1 MMNYKFGFIG
11 IGNMGGI
18 ILDAVLK
25 KTDPEEICVCDSN
38 KEKINRVAGSGVTE
52 VAAEYAANNS
62 KYLFIGI
69 KPQGFEGLFDAIK
82 DYINPDT
89 VIVSMAAGKD
99 IWSIERL
106 CEKDAKI
113 IRIMPNTACSV
124 GDGVILYTANESVT
138 SKELEEVVDALSF
151 AGLADEI
158 EENKIDA
165 AAALSGCG
173 PAFVDLFIEALA
185 DGAVSCG
192 LARDKALLYAAKT
205 VEGAAKT
212 VIVTGKSPAELK
224 DMVCS
229 PGGTTIQGVRALEK
243 GKFRSATMEA
253 VIAAY
258 NKTKDLK

>member
-1 MMNYKFGFIG
+1 MNYKFGFIG

-18 ILDAVLK
+18 ILDVVLK
-25 KTDPEEICVCDSN
+25 KVAATEICVCDN
-38 KEKINRVAGSGVTE
+38 DKVKTDRVAPLGVTAVDIKE
-52 VAAEYAANNS
+52 AARES
-62 KYLFIGI
+62 KYLFIGV
-69 KPQGFEGLFDAIK
+69 KPQAFGSVFETIEDELNK
-82 DYINPDT
+82 DT

-106 CEKDAKI
+106 LGEDSKI
-113 IRIMPNTACSV
+113 IRIMPNTAAAV
-124 GDGVILYTANESVT
+124 GEGVILYCNNENVT
-138 SKELEEVVDALSF
+138 EQELEEVVDALSP
-151 AGLADEI
+151 AGLVDQI
-158 EENKIDA
+158 DENKIDA

-205 VEGAAKT
+205 VSGAAKT
-212 VIVTGKSPAELK
+212 VYTTGKSPAELK

>member
-1 MMNYKFGFIG
+1 MNFKFGFIG

-18 ILDAVLK
+18 ILDTVLK
-25 KTDPEEICVCDSN
+25 KVQGKEICVCDTN
-38 KEKINRVAGSGVTE
+38 EEKISRVADSGVTQ
-52 VAAEYAANNS
+52 VSAEYAAANC

-69 KPQGFEGLFDAIK
+69 KPQGFESLFNLISDNIS
-82 DYINPDT
+82 DDT
-89 VIVSMAAGKD
+89 VIISMAAGKD

-106 CEKDAKI
+106 CEKEAKV
-113 IRIMPNTACSV
+113 IRIMPNTAV
-124 GDGVILYTANESVT
+124 GVGEGVILYTANENVT
-138 SKELEEVVDALSF
+138 ENELSQVVDALSF
-151 AGLADEI
+151 AGLVDEI
-158 EENKIDA
+158 DEGKIDA

-192 LARDKALLYAAKT
+192 LARDKAILYAAKT
-205 VEGAAKT
+205 VGGAAKT
-212 VIVTGKSPAELK
+212 VLETGKSPAELK

-258 NKTKDLK
+258 NKTKDLR

>member
-1 MMNYKFGFIG
+1 
-11 IGNMGGI
+11 MGGI
-18 ILDAVLK
+18 ILDTVLK
-25 KTDPEEICVCDSN
+25 KVQGEEICVCDSN
-38 KEKINRVAGSGVTE
+38 KEKIQRVANSGVTE
-52 VAAEYAANNS
+52 VSAEYAAENS

-69 KPQGFEGLFDAIK
+69 KPQGFEALFENIK
-82 DYINPDT
+82 DYINSDT

-99 IWSIERL
+99 IWTIQRL
-106 CEKDAKI
+106 CENQTKI
-113 IRIMPNTACSV
+113 IRIMPNTSAAVSE
-124 GDGVILYTANESVT
+124 GVILYTANENVT
-138 SKELEEVVDALSF
+138 KEELSQVVDALSL
-151 AGLADEI
+151 AGLVDEI
-158 EENKIDA
+158 EESKIDA

-192 LARDKALLYAAKT
+192 LSRDKALLYAAKT
-205 VEGAAKT
+205 VMGAAKT
-212 VIVTGKSPAELK
+212 VIETGKSPAELK

-258 NKTKDLK
+258 NKTKELK

>member
-1 MMNYKFGFIG
+1 MNFKFGFIG

-18 ILDAVLK
+18 ILDTVLK
-25 KTDPEEICVCDSN
+25 KARGEEICVCDSN
-38 KEKINRVAGSGVTE
+38 EEKINRVADSGVTQ
-52 VAAEYAANNS
+52 VTAEYAVANS

-69 KPQGFEGLFDAIK
+69 KPQGFDSLFDSIR
-82 DYINPDT
+82 DYINPET

-99 IWSIERL
+99 IWTIERL
-106 CEKDAKI
+106 CKENVKV
-113 IRIMPNTACSV
+113 IRIMPNTAAGV
-124 GDGVILYTANESVT
+124 GEGVILYTANENVT
-138 SKELEEVVDALSF
+138 KAELGEVADALSP
-151 AGLADEI
+151 AGLVDEI
-158 EENKIDA
+158 EEGKIDA

-192 LARDKALLYAAKT
+192 LARDKALLYAATT
-205 VEGAAKT
+205 VSGAAKT
-212 VIVTGKSPAELK
+212 VIETGKSPAELK

-258 NKTKDLK
+258 NKTKELS

>member
-1 MMNYKFGFIG
+1 MNYKFGFIG

-18 ILDAVLK
+18 ILDTVLK
-25 KTDPEEICVCDSN
+25 KVQGKEICVCDSN
-38 KEKINRVAGSGVTE
+38 KEKIDRVADSGVTS
-52 VAAEYAANNS
+52 ASAEYVAENS

-69 KPQGFEGLFDAIK
+69 KPQGFEGLFESIK
-82 DYINPDT
+82 DHISSET

-106 CEKDAKI
+106 CGEECKI
-113 IRIMPNTACSV
+113 IRIMPNTAVAV
-124 GDGVILYTANESVT
+124 GEGVILYTAGEKVSR
-138 SKELEEVVDALSF
+138 KELSEVVDALSL
-151 AGLADEI
+151 AGLVDEI
-158 EENKIDA
+158 EESKIDA

-192 LARDKALLYAAKT
+192 LSRDKAVLYAART
-205 VEGAAKT
+205 VSGAAKT
-212 VIVTGKSPAELK
+212 VYETGKSPAQLK

>member
-1 MMNYKFGFIG
+1 MGYKFGFIG

-18 ILDAVLK
+18 ILDTVLK
-25 KTDPEEICVCDSN
+25 TASGGEICACDSDKAKTD
-38 KEKINRVAGSGVTE
+38 RVAPFGVTALDIKE
-52 VAAEYAANNS
+52 AAAGS
-62 KYLFIGI
+62 KYLFMGV
-69 KPQGFEGLFDAIK
+69 KPQSFGAVFKELESSLKG
-82 DYINPDT
+82 DT

-99 IWSIERL
+99 IASIEAL
-106 CEKDAKI
+106 CGNDKKI
-113 IRIMPNTACSV
+113 IRIMPNTAAAV
-124 GDGVILYTANESVT
+124 GKGVILYCANSRVSEE
-138 SKELEEVVDALSF
+138 ELKTVVAALSP
-151 AGLADEI
+151 AGLVDEI

-185 DGAVSCG
+185 DGGVACG
-192 LARDKALLYAAKT
+192 LTREKALLYAAKT

-212 VIVTGKSPAELK
+212 VTVTGKSPAELK

-243 GKFRSATMEA
+243 GKFRSSAMEA

>member
-1 MMNYKFGFIG
+1 MNFKFGFIG

-18 ILDAVLK
+18 ILDTVLK
-25 KTDPEEICVCDSN
+25 YAKGEEICVCDSD
-38 KEKINRVAGSGVTE
+38 KSKISRVVDSGVTE
-52 VAAEYAANNS
+52 VDAVTAASNV
-62 KYLFIGI
+62 KYLFIGV
-69 KPQGFEGLFDAIK
+69 KPQGFAGLFAAIG
-82 DYINPDT
+82 DYIAEDT

-99 IWSIERL
+99 IASIGNL
-106 CEKDAKI
+106 CKKGAKI
-113 IRIMPNTACSV
+113 IRIMPNTAAAV
-124 GDGVILYTANESVT
+124 GEGVILYSVGENVTEEETNEVVNALSAAG
-138 SKELEEVVDALSF
+138 VVDAI
-151 AGLADEI
+151 DES
-158 EENKIDA
+158 KIDA

-192 LARDKALLYAAKT
+192 LPRDKALLYAAKT

-212 VIVTGKSPAELK
+212 VIATGKSPAELK

-243 GKFRSATMEA
+243 GKFRSAAMEA

>member
-1 MMNYKFGFIG
+1 MNFKFGFIG

-18 ILDAVLK
+18 ILDTVLK
-25 KTDPEEICVCDSN
+25 TTPAEEICVCDSN
-38 KEKINRVAGSGVTE
+38 KEKIDRVADKGVTQ
-52 VAAEYAANNS
+52 VDALSAAANS

-69 KPQGFEGLFDAIK
+69 KPQGFEQLFDSIS
-82 DYINPDT
+82 DCLNDDT

-99 IWSIERL
+99 IWSIGRL
-106 CEKDAKI
+106 CGEDRKI
-113 IRIMPNTACSV
+113 IRIMPNTAAAV
-124 GDGVILYTANESVT
+124 GEGVILYSASPNVT
-138 SKELEEVVDALSF
+138 DKELKEVVDALSP
-151 AGLADEI
+151 AGLVDYIDEG
-158 EENKIDA
+158 KIDA

-192 LARDKALLYAAKT
+192 LPRDKAILYAAKT
-205 VEGAAKT
+205 VSGAAKT
-212 VIVTGKSPAELK
+212 VYTTGKSPAELK

>member
-1 MMNYKFGFIG
+1 MQFKFGFIG

-18 ILDAVLK
+18 ILDTVLK
-25 KTDPEEICVCDSN
+25 SVKGEEICVCDSD
-38 KEKINRVAGSGVTE
+38 KTKTDRVADMGVT
-52 VAAEYAANNS
+52 VVDGATAASNS
-62 KYLFIGI
+62 KYLFIGV
-69 KPQGFEGLFDAIK
+69 KPQGFSSLFSAIK
-82 DYINPDT
+82 DYLTKDT

-99 IWSIERL
+99 IAFIESL
-106 CEKDAKI
+106 CHSGAKV
-113 IRIMPNTACSV
+113 IRIMPNTAAAV
-124 GDGVILYTANESVT
+124 GEGVILYSVGA
-138 SKELEEVVDALSF
+138 KVDAVEVDDVADALKAAGVVDY
-151 AGLADEI
+151 I

-185 DGAVSCG
+185 DGAVACG
-192 LARDKALLYAAKT
+192 LPRDKALLYAAKT

-212 VIVTGKSPAELK
+212 VTVTGKAPAELK

-243 GKFRSATMEA
+243 GKFRSAAMEA

>member
-1 MMNYKFGFIG
+1 MDYKFGFIG
-11 IGNMGGI
+11 CGNMGGI
-18 ILDAVLK
+18 ILDTVLK
-25 KTDPEEICVCDSN
+25 KVDGKEICACDSDTA
-38 KEKINRVAGSGVTE
+38 KTDRVKGLGVTAISAK
-52 VAAEYAANNS
+52 AAAKSS
-62 KYLFIGI
+62 KYLVIGV
-69 KPQGFEGLFDAIK
+69 KPQAFPLLFDEIK
-82 DYINPDT
+82 EDISSDT

-99 IWSIERL
+99 IASIEKL
-106 CEKDAKI
+106 CKGDNKV
-113 IRIMPNTACSV
+113 IRIMPNTAAAV
-124 GDGVILYTANESVT
+124 GEGVILYTANKRVEDT
-138 SKELEEVVDALSF
+138 ELKEVIDALSP
-151 AGLADEI
+151 AGLVDCI

-205 VEGAAKT
+205 VWGAAKT
-212 VIVTGKSPAELK
+212 VYVSGKSPAELK

-229 PGGTTIQGVRALEK
+229 PGGTTIEGVRALEN
-243 GKFRSATMEA
+243 GGFRSAAMEA

>member
-1 MMNYKFGFIG
+1 MGFKFGFIG

-18 ILDAVLK
+18 ILDTVLK
-25 KTDPEEICVCDSN
+25 KVEGQDICVCDSN
-38 KEKINRVAGSGVTE
+38 KEKIDRVSDSGVSSVSAE
-52 VAAEYAANNS
+52 FAAENC

-69 KPQGFEGLFDAIK
+69 KPQGFEALFDAIK
-82 DYINPDT
+82 DNINPET
-89 VIVSMAAGKD
+89 VIISMAAGKD

-106 CEKDAKI
+106 CEKKAKI

-124 GDGVILYTANESVT
+124 GEGVILYTANENVT
-138 SKELEEVVDALSF
+138 KEELSEVVDALSF
-151 AGLADEI
+151 AGIVDEI
-158 EENKIDA
+158 EESKIDA

-192 LARDKALLYAAKT
+192 LPRDKALVYAAKT
-205 VEGAAKT
+205 VCGAAKT
-212 VIVTGKSPAELK
+212 VLETGKSPAELK

>member
-1 MMNYKFGFIG
+1 MDYKFGFIG

-18 ILDAVLK
+18 ILDTVLK
-25 KTDPEEICVCDSN
+25 TCDGGNICVCDSD
-38 KEKINRVAGSGVTE
+38 KSKLERVKPFGVTPLDAKKS
-52 VAAEYAANNS
+52 AANS

-69 KPQGFEGLFDAIK
+69 KPQGFEGLFEAIE
-82 DYINPDT
+82 DDINSDT

-99 IWSIERL
+99 IWSIGRL
-106 CEKDAKI
+106 CGEDKKI
-113 IRIMPNTACSV
+113 IRIMPNTAAAV
-124 GDGVILYTANESVT
+124 GEGVILYCANENVT
-138 SKELEEVVDALSF
+138 EEELNVVIHALSP
-151 AGLADEI
+151 AGIVDKI
-158 EENKIDA
+158 EESKIDA

-192 LARDKALLYAAKT
+192 LPRDKAVLYAAKT

-212 VIVTGKSPAELK
+212 VTVTGKSPAELK
-224 DMVCS
+224 DQVCS

-243 GKFRSATMEA
+243 GKFRSAAMEA

>member
-1 MMNYKFGFIG
+1 MRFKFGFIG
-11 IGNMGGI
+11 CGNMGGI
-18 ILDAVLK
+18 ILDTVLK
-25 KTDPEEICVCDSN
+25 AAEGKEICACDSV
-38 KEKINRVAGSGVTE
+38 KQRTDRVAPLGVTAVTAKE
-52 VAAEYAANNS
+52 AAKES
-62 KYLFIGI
+62 KYLFLGV
-69 KPQGFEGLFDAIK
+69 KPQAFETVFDDIK
-82 DYINPDT
+82 DCLGDDT

-99 IWSIERL
+99 IWSIGRL
-106 CEKDAKI
+106 CGEDRKI
-113 IRIMPNTACSV
+113 IRIMPNTAAAV
-124 GDGVILYTANESVT
+124 GEGVILYCANENVT
-138 SKELEEVVDALSF
+138 REEVSQVAAALSS
-151 AGLADEI
+151 AGLVDEI
-158 EENKIDA
+158 DESKIDA

-192 LARDKALLYAAKT
+192 LPRDKALLYAART
-205 VEGAAKT
+205 VSGAAKT
-212 VIVTGKSPAELK
+212 VYVTGKSPAELK